1 MIINIHLSPGGSRNE
16 FQQLKGDVFHIKLT
30 APPVEGAANR
40 ALVKFL
46 SGALRVNKSH
56 IRLVAGEKSR
66 DKRVEIDGLD
76 FDQIKAGLERGK

>member
-1 MIINIHLSPGGSRNE
+1 MIINIHLSPGGSKNE
-16 FQQLKGDVFHIKLT
+16 FQQLKGDMFHIKLT

-46 SGALRVNKSH
+46 SSALKVNKSR

-66 DKRVEIDGLD
+66 DKRVEIDGLE
-76 FDQIKAGLERGK
+76 FDEIKAGLESCK